1 MRGRGRAL
9 LLALVLAAGPW
20 LACRAGALRYCD
32 DPPPLSATQKDQLF
46 RFGALIKAELEASG
60 RQLALIARS
69 GLDLTRFGV
78 RYSHLGISL
87 QASTNTAWS
96 VRQLYYAC
104 DERRP
109 RIFDQG
115 LAGFLLGLNDPA
127 SGYVSVVLLPDA
139 EAAALVRLAL
149 DDRQALQA
157 LAPNYSAN
165 AYAFGLRYQN
175 CNQWVAEMLA
185 AAWGRLDETDDLRAA
200 AQGWLRDRG
209 YRPTRFEAAPP
220 LLLAGLLVPWLHRD
234 DHPAE
239 DLERGVFRVSTP
251 ASIEAFVRATV
262 PGATRIEFCHA
273 PGRVVIRRGW
283 EPLAEGCVAQGE
295 DRVVALD

>member
-9 LLALVLAAGPW
+9 LLALLLAVPW

-32 DPPPLSATQKDQLF
+32 DPPPLSAAQKDRLF
-46 RFGALIKAELEASG
+46 RFGAVIKAELEASG
-60 RQLALIARS
+60 RPLALIARS
-69 GLDLTRFGV
+69 GLDLARFGV
-78 RYSHLGISL
+78 RYSHAGLSL
-87 QASTNTAWS
+87 QGSTNTPWS

-104 DERRP
+104 DEKLP
-109 RIFDQG
+109 RIYDQG
-115 LAGFLLGLNDPA
+115 LAGFLLGLSDPG
-127 SGYVSVVLLPDA
+127 SGYVSVVLLPEP
-139 EAAALVRLAL
+139 EASALARVAL
-149 DDRQALQA
+149 DDRRALQA
-157 LAPNYSAN
+157 LAPRYSAN

-175 CNQWVAEMLA
+175 CNQWVAELLA
-185 AAWGRLDETDDLRAA
+185 AAWGRLDAGADLRAA
-200 AQGWLRDRG
+200 AQAWLKQRG
-209 YRPTRFEAAPP
+209 YVPTSFEAAPP

-239 DLERGVFRVSTP
+239 DLERGAFRVSTP

-295 DRVVALD
+295 DRVVVLD